1 LCFVFWVGPDVLSP
15 KQFRS
20 VGKNSLSFFWQRR
33 EEVQVP
39 DDMVDWVVQLDIKS
53 HELGILAAHPIT
65 PLVSL
70 HHLDFIPEIFPK
82 TTTKTFTKVE
92 AVKYLLDAAT
102 VDPGSILQRS
112 ICYDRKAG
120 VVNSCFL
127 GLCC

>member
-1 LCFVFWVGPDVLSP
+1 
-15 KQFRS
+15 
-20 VGKNSLSFFWQRR
+20 
-33 EEVQVP
+33 
-39 DDMVDWVVQLDIKS
+39 MVDWVVQLDIRS
-53 HELGILAAHPIT
+53 DEMGILAAHPVT
-65 PLVSL
+65 PLMSL

-102 VDPGSILQRS
+102 VDPASILQQS

-127 GLCC
+127 GYVVEVYKGFISPLTLQRPARHFVMVL